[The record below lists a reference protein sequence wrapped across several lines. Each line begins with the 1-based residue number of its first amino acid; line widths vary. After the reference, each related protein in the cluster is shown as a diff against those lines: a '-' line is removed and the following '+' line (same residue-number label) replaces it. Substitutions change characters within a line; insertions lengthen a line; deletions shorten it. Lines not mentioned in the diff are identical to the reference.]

1 LKPAT
6 LKGIEQAVDILED
19 AVLSSRYMTVCGD
32 YDCDGATGTAILVKG
47 LRLMYGKDADRVRYA
62 LPDREKHGYGLSVG
76 LVDSLPAPTDVIV
89 TVDSGISSFDGVAYA
104 KSLGYT
110 VVITDHHLQGVGLPI
125 ADAIVNPNQQ
135 GCAFPSKSMA
145 GCGVAFYVLL
155 ALRERLRAIGHF
167 AAAIP
172 LFQVLGAYVA
182 IGTVAD
188 LVPLDHN
195 NRILVRYGLQLIQ
208 HQTGYP
214 GIQVLLE
221 VSNKRP
227 EYFTSTDIAFAI
239 APRLNAAG
247 RLADMTLGVRLLL
260 SEDPEEAKQLATELN
275 AINDRRREIQAEMVY
290 NAESLVDVMPVS
302 TRKGVVV
309 YQTSW
314 HHGVVGLVA
323 SKLKESLHRPIV
335 AFAPADESAV
345 EVRGS
350 CRSIP
355 GFHLRDA
362 LALIDARHPGLILKF
377 GGHAMAAGL
386 SLRTVDIPVFQVAFE
401 SVCDELI
408 TPDLLEQIIYSD
420 GELDPNEMTIDYA
433 QYLERCGPWGQGF
446 PKPVFDGIFEVSTFK
461 VLAER
466 HFKLELHDTREGS
479 IYDAI
484 WFFGYEGQDP
494 PKRFRM
500 AYELSLNVY
509 RDKESL
515 QLLVRHVES
524 LD

>member
-1 LKPAT
+1 
-6 LKGIEQAVDILED
+6 
-19 AVLSSRYMTVCGD
+19 
-32 YDCDGATGTAILVKG
+32 
-47 LRLMYGKDADRVRYA
+47 
-62 LPDREKHGYGLSVG
+62 
-76 LVDSLPAPTDVIV
+76 
-89 TVDSGISSFDGVAYA
+89 
-104 KSLGYT
+104 
-110 VVITDHHLQGVGLPI
+110 LQGTGLPI

-155 ALRERLRAIGHF
+155 ALRERLRGIGHF
-167 AAAIP
+167 AGAHP
-172 LFQVLGAYVA
+172 LFQALGAYVA

-195 NRILVRYGLQLIQ
+195 NRILVRHGLELIR
-208 HQTGYP
+208 HQRGYP
-214 GIQVLLE
+214 GIQALLE
-221 VSNKRP
+221 VSNKQP

-247 RLADMTLGVRLLL
+247 RLADMTLGVKLLL
-260 SEDPEEAKQLATELN
+260 TDDHNEAKQLAEQLN
-275 AINDRRREIQAEMVY
+275 TINDERKEIQAQMVVS
-290 NAESLVDVMPVS
+290 AETLLDTVSLHG
-302 TRKGVVV
+302 TKGIVV
-309 YQTSW
+309 YQPTW

-323 SKLKESLHRPIV
+323 SKLKESLHRPVV
-335 AFAPADESAV
+335 AFAPADSSLQDA
-345 EVRGS
+345 RGS

-362 LALIDARHPGLILKF
+362 LALIDARYPKLIQKF

-386 SLRTVDIPVFQVAFE
+386 SLRIADIPVFQAAFE

-408 TPDLLEQIIYSD
+408 TPDLLEQVIYSD

-446 PKPVFDGIFEVSTFK
+446 PKPVFDGVFEVSTFK
-461 VLAER
+461 VLAEK

-509 RDKESL
+509 RGKESL

-524 LD
+524 QD